1 MSELDGQRG
10 RLVTGTESF
19 LTVSDLCLL
28 KNNFV
33 LHQTIT
39 EYISMQCS
47 PMFLK
52 NHLQQ
57 FVAGMLKITI
67 CHITTTN

>member
-39 EYISMQCS
+39 E
-47 PMFLK
+47 
-52 NHLQQ
+52 
-57 FVAGMLKITI
+57 
-67 CHITTTN
+67 